1 VLKASVHSLFRIH
14 SLGKLASSQVEKNE
28 ICEKLAKLSKEEREN
43 PAVIK
48 GMTRSLE
55 VALAADSSPSRTDQ
69 PHPAGYADSDH
80 AIISTPV
87 LEMVDMVYTSSVV
100 IDKITIKQDELGG
113 PAVVAGV
120 KLTREAL
127 IQHDVDNGNIGVNV
141 VSDDSAVQPISVP
154 ELVRICESEMVN
166 VTSLSKDINDV
177 TMDQDKVQLAEHS
190 KGENITDFAVTTIGE
205 HSIQPA
211 VINKGVSE
219 VDGESD
225 GKGNDALIKFGIA
238 AFGVVVGGVFL
249 ALQGGKPNID
259 SDEKGRTDEQKTA
272 SSTVQIEQLS
282 DNGDDEWVSV
292 PSSRSS

>member
-1 VLKASVHSLFRIH
+1 VYSFFRIH
-14 SLGKLASSQVEKNE
+14 SLGKLASLQVEKNE

-48 GMTRSLE
+48 GMARSLE
-55 VALAADSSPSRTDQ
+55 VALAADSSPSRTNQ

-87 LEMVDMVYTSSVV
+87 LEIVYTSGLEM
-100 IDKITIKQDELGG
+100 DKITIKQDELGG

-127 IQHDVDNGNIGVNV
+127 IQHDVDNGNIGVHV

-154 ELVRICESEMVN
+154 ELARICESEMVN

-190 KGENITDFAVTTIGE
+190 KGENITDFAATTIGE

-225 GKGNDALIKFGIA
+225 EKGNDALIKFGIA

-282 DNGDDEWVSV
+282 DDGDDEWVSV